1 MNPKRKSY
9 QKAYQKAYYQRKK
22 IVALENQSLKT
33 YNKTEMGR
41 NGLKPTD
48 VSDVR
53 TDKKIK

>member
-1 MNPKRKSY
+1 MYNYLDDLR
-9 QKAYQKAYYQRKK
+9 QK
-22 IVALENQSLKT
+22 ITALKNHSQKT